1 VRLAVLTVVLLLAVP
16 ATAQDIIPNGG
27 AAGGPALMLPHGDI
41 LNVRN
46 IQGGIVE
53 DPNLDIG
60 AGSTEHPGDIALN
73 FDVGRCVRIFD
84 GRKHCWRGS
93 ARTHHVLRQAEG
105 AWRPLRGLG
114 LRRWQRGTS
123 CAVARLL
130 PGRKRVAAT
139 GVRSRQCPRSHVGLD
154 SDASREH
161 VPDRPAQSYQ
171 RAAGRSPLGQRR
183 PFVKRTSGSVAV
195 RLACTPP
202 YAPSRRSTDYPQMD
216 NRS

>member
-84 GRKHCWRGS
+84 GRKHS
-93 ARTHHVLRQAEG
+93 AGAVLPARHHVLRQAEG
-105 AWRPLRGLG
+105 AAYEA
-114 LRRWQRGTS
+114 
-123 CAVARLL
+123 CA
-130 PGRKRVAAT
+130 
-139 GVRSRQCPRSHVGLD
+139 S
-154 SDASREH
+154 AS
-161 VPDRPAQSYQ
+161 
-171 RAAGRSPLGQRR
+171 GRSYSLRARMRR
-183 PFVKRTSGSVAV
+183 
-195 RLACTPP
+195 TP
-202 YAPSRRSTDYPQMD
+202 
-216 NRS
+216 